1 MPTVLFIQPTQYGPD
16 GALCKQKKIHLPGL
30 VFPHLAAMTPDHWDV
45 RLLLEVV
52 DEVDVEAEI
61 ARGVDLVAIGAM
73 GYAIY
78 RGVEIADAFRAQGV
92 TVVFGGYMASMVADK
107 VLEHADSVVI
117 GDAEISWPMV
127 LADFERDGKLER
139 TYDHP
144 VTDLSDLPLPR
155 YELLTAKPL
164 GTMLPVQAGRG
175 CPHLCS
181 FCSVA
186 CIYKGRYL
194 HRFVDDVMRDIERVK
209 ELGFKGFYLL
219 DDNIVANPGFLG
231 QLCDRIEPLGMTW
244 SSQCSLNLARNPEL
258 LARVAKS
265 GCNLLSLGL
274 ESISQEALDGI
285 GKPWVKVQE
294 HEELLGRLRDAGIM
308 GSSEMIVG
316 LDSDTPESI
325 RETLAFINRA
335 RIAIPRFY
343 ILTPIPGSAL
353 YDELKAE
360 GRLVTEE
367 WERFDGSQAV
377 HTPTH
382 LGAEQLTELYWWLNR
397 QIFSWRSIMR
407 RTLLNPAAR
416 KQPGLH
422 LFAFGVNLH
431 YRRYVMKR
439 VPPNIF

>member
-16 GALCKQKKIHLPGL
+16 GSLCKQKKIHLPGL
-30 VFPHLAAMTPDHWDV
+30 VFPLLAALTPEHWDV
-45 RLLLEVV
+45 RVLLEVV
-52 DEVDVEAEI
+52 DDVDVDAEI
-61 ARGVDLVAIGAM
+61 TRGVDLVGIGAM

-78 RGVEIADAFRAQGV
+78 RGVEIADAFRARDV
-92 TVVFGGYMASMVADK
+92 PVFFGGYMASMVAEK
-107 VLEHADSVVI
+107 VLEHADSVVV
-117 GDAEISWPMV
+117 GDAEISYPKL
-127 LADFERDGKLER
+127 LADWERGGKLDR
-139 TYDHP
+139 IYDQP
-144 VTDLSDLPLPR
+144 VTDLSGLPLPR
-155 YELLTAKPL
+155 YELLTEKPL

-175 CPHLCS
+175 CPHQCS

-186 CIYKGRYL
+186 CIYEGRYL
-194 HRFVDDVMRDIERVK
+194 ARPVDDVMRDIERVK
-209 ELGFKGFYLL
+209 ELGFSGFYLL
-219 DDNIVANPGFLG
+219 DDNIVSNPSFLAE
-231 QLCDRIEPLGMTW
+231 LCDRITPLGMTW
-244 SSQCSLNLARNPEL
+244 ASQCSLNLARNSRL
-258 LARVAKS
+258 LDKVARS

-274 ESISQEALDGI
+274 ESISQEGLDGV
-285 GKPWVKVQE
+285 GKPWVKARE
-294 HEELLGRLRDAGIM
+294 HEELLGRLRGAGIM

-325 RETLAFINRA
+325 QATLEFVNRA

-353 YDELKAE
+353 YNELKAE

-382 LGAEQLTELYWWLNR
+382 LEAEQLTELYWWLNR
-397 QIFSWRSIMR
+397 QVFSWKSILR
-407 RTLLNPAAR
+407 RTLLNPAAV

>member
-16 GALCKQKKIHLPGL
+16 GGLCKQKKIHLPGL

-78 RGVEIADAFRAQGV
+78 RGVEIADAFRARGV
-92 TVVFGGYMASMVADK
+92 TVVFGGYMASMVVEQ

-127 LADFERDGKLER
+127 LEDFERDGKLER

-144 VTDLSDLPLPR
+144 VTDLSGLPVPR

-186 CIYKGRYL
+186 CVYRGRYL
-194 HRFVDDVMRDIERVK
+194 HRPVDDVMRDIKRVK
-209 ELGFKGFYLL
+209 ELGFSGFYLL

-244 SSQCSLNLARNPEL
+244 ASQCSLNLARNPTL
-258 LARVAKS
+258 LARVAAS

-274 ESISQEALDGI
+274 ESISQEALDGV
-285 GKPWVKVQE
+285 GKPWVKADE
-294 HEELLGRLRDAGIM
+294 HEALLARLTEAGIM

-316 LDSDTPESI
+316 LDTDTPESI
-325 RETLAFINRA
+325 QATLDFVDRA

-343 ILTPIPGSAL
+343 ILTPIPGSEL
-353 YDELKAE
+353 YRQLDAE
-360 GRLVTEE
+360 GRLITHD

-377 HTPTH
+377 HNPTH
-382 LGAEQLTELYWWLNR
+382 LEAAQLTELYWWLNR
-397 QIFSWRSIMR
+397 RVFSWRSILR

-416 KQPGLH
+416 KQPGMH